1 MKLSK
6 SAKSRLKMATATER
20 KSICKAVKLL
30 AESEIITMKRAETVI
45 RWCNRGG
52 Y

>member
-1 MKLSK
+1 
-6 SAKSRLKMATATER
+6 
-20 KSICKAVKLL
+20 VKLL

>member
-6 SAKSRLKMATATER
+6 SAKSRLKMMTAAER
-20 KSICKAVKLL
+20 KTVCKSVKLL
-30 AESEIITMKRAETVI
+30 AECEVITMKRAETVI